1 MQSIRPVEGK
11 ESTNGTIF
19 KETLEYNAKK
29 VKVELS
35 VTRAKCYG
43 SQQGGGAA
51 LTAAFLTLG
60 AHE

>member
-1 MQSIRPVEGK
+1 MGPFSKKLLNI
-11 ESTNGTIF
+11 
-19 KETLEYNAKK
+19 NAKK

-35 VTRAKCYG
+35 VTRVKCYG